1 MKEQFICV
9 VKGKEHFKV
18 ASPVFTQSMYVGV
31 VDKLKANLSPIDFF
45 NINREKYPLS
55 LHIGFVDA
63 VLEAGDCMYVPAFYF
78 V

>member
-1 MKEQFICV
+1 
-9 VKGKEHFKV
+9 
-18 ASPVFTQSMYVGV
+18 MYVGV

-63 VLEAGDCMYVPAFYF
+63 ILEVGDCMYVPAFYF
-78 V
+78 VQSKTLTDAQGGLDSIIIT